1 MVTVMK
7 LTQEVRPT
15 LNVITGHSPGAILL
29 GERRLS
35 GPVALMADQ
44 LLHPWAAAPVGE
56 LALAHFAPVLAWRPE
71 ILLLGTGLRQ
81 QFPPAAL
88 MGALFAQRIGFEAM
102 DTRAACR
109 TYNVLVGEGRP
120 VALALLAEA

>member
-1 MVTVMK
+1 MVPVMK

-15 LNVITGHSPGAILL
+15 LNVITGHVPGEIHL
-29 GERRLS
+29 GERRLA

-44 LLHPWAAAPVGE
+44 LLHPWVALPAGE
-56 LALAHFAPVLAWRPE
+56 LTLAHFAPVLAWRPE

-81 QFPPAAL
+81 QFPPPAL
-88 MGALFAQRIGFEAM
+88 MGALLAQRIGFEAM

-120 VALALLAEA
+120 VALALLADG